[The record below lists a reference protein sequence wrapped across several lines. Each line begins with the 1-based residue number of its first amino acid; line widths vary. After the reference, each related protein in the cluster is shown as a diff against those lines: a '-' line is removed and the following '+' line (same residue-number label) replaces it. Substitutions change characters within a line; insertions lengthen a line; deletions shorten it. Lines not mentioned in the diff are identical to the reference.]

1 MGKDIAKGI
10 GFFFGFFFMGEDVAE
25 VIFKIKKKMHQS

>member
-10 GFFFGFFFMGEDVAE
+10 VFFFFMGEDVAE